1 MIYFTSFLLLFFAA
15 YIGRFGPEIQ
25 KFLYFFFLIA
35 LFLFSGF
42 RYEVGCDWKVY
53 NVIFNMDNAVYA
65 FRDGGSLEIG
75 YYLTM
80 IWLKKFGIGFQ
91 ALNIIT
97 SGIFFLGLHAIAKRE
112 KHPLLILAFAFPF
125 LIINLPMSAIRQGAA
140 FGFLAIAFLAF
151 FDKKFFKY
159 IFFTLFAT
167 SFHSSSILFLAFAPI
182 YFFRVNIKNLI
193 LASIIFIP
201 FLFLVYFSSFGLI
214 AQERYVQGDLS
225 SFGAYF
231 RIIVL
236 FFIASYFLFFL
247 REKWKRLYP
256 KDYEFILLG
265 SLGIIFITLFIL
277 PISTV
282 IADRLGYYFWFFG
295 LIILA
300 RIIALPGTL
309 REVIA
314 VGSALGLFFVFI
326 FWTQNSPIFYE
337 CYMPYNIQFS
347 VI

>member
-1 MIYFTSFLLLFFAA
+1 MIYFTTFSFLLFAA

-25 KFLYFFFLIA
+25 KFLYYFFLIA

-53 NVIFNMDNAVYA
+53 NVIFNLDSAVYA

-80 IWLKKFGIGFQ
+80 VWLKQLGIGFQ
-91 ALNIIT
+91 ALNVIT

-112 KHPLLILAFAFPF
+112 KYPLLILAFAFPF
-125 LIINLPMSAIRQGAA
+125 LIINLPMSGIRQGAA
-140 FGFLAIAFLAF
+140 FGFLSIAFIAF
-151 FDKKFFKY
+151 IDKKFLKY
-159 IFFTLFAT
+159 IFFTILAT
-167 SFHSSSILFLAFAPI
+167 SFHSSGILFLALAPI
-182 YFFRVNIKNLI
+182 YFFKINLKNLI
-193 LASIIFIP
+193 LASIFFIP
-201 FLFLVYFSSFGLI
+201 FLALVYFSSFGLI
-214 AQERYVQGDLS
+214 AQDRYVQGDLS

-231 RIIVL
+231 RITVL
-236 FFIASYFLFFL
+236 FLIASYFILFL
-247 REKWKRLYP
+247 REKWKLLYP

-265 SLGIIFITLFIL
+265 SLGIIFIAIFIL

-300 RIIALPGTL
+300 RIITVPGKL

-326 FWTQNSPIFYE
+326 FWTQNSPIFNS
-337 CYMPYNIQFS
+337 CYMPYNIKFL
-347 VI
+347 V